1 MWLRGRKPV
10 SKITVHGTCVALGDA
25 CALLRGA
32 PGAGKSDL
40 ALRFLYLPTD
50 RLGAEPALVADDQ
63 VILRRSGDRIIASCP
78 KLLEGKIEVR
88 GCGIAR
94 LALRAPQ
101 ATLTLVADLDGVGG
115 AVRFPEKTEWETMLD
130 LAVRRIQLNP
140 FEPSAPVK
148 LALAIKGCFQE
159 PVD

>member
-1 MWLRGRKPV
+1 MRCPGAKAV
-10 SKITVHGTCVALGDA
+10 NKMTVHGTCVALGDA

-40 ALRFLYLPTD
+40 ALRFLYLPAD

-63 VILRRSGDRIIASCP
+63 VILHRNGDRIVASCP

-94 LALRAPQ
+94 LGLRAPQ
-101 ATLTLVADLDGVGG
+101 ATLALVADLDATGG
-115 AVRFPEKTEWETMLD
+115 GVRFPEKTEWETLLD
-130 LAVRRIQLNP
+130 VAVRRIRLDP

-148 LALAIKGCFQE
+148 LALAIRGYFQE